1 VEVHMDAILSKSK
14 KEKDHVQV
22 SRKLFERLWKFL
34 LKLNPAK
41 CSFGVKIRKL
51 SCFIMSS
58 QGIEF
63 DPNKVK
69 AIQDMSVSKTKKEVR
84 MFLGHLNYIARFIS

>member
-1 VEVHMDAILSKSK
+1 MEAYMDDILSKSK
-14 KEKDHVQV
+14 KEKDNVQV

-34 LKLNPAK
+34 LKLNPVK
-41 CSFGVKIRKL
+41 FSFEVKTRKL

-58 QGIEF
+58 QGIKF

-84 MFLGHLNYIARFIS
+84 SFLGHLNYIARFIS

>member
-1 VEVHMDAILSKSK
+1 
-14 KEKDHVQV
+14 
-22 SRKLFERLWKFL
+22 
-34 LKLNPAK
+34 
-41 CSFGVKIRKL
+41 
-51 SCFIMSS
+51 MSS
-58 QGIEF
+58 HGIEF